1 MDPGF
6 LGHVGQAERAEL
18 VGDFADVADAIMA
31 AVVATM
37 NMEDILHDGGQ
48 GPSVVPRAFL

>member
-48 GPSVVPRAFL
+48 GP